1 MDNYNKVIN
10 FNLRRN
16 NFTKSDYMKLNSKD
30 NIDISKYKKTRMH
43 VKKKIPLNL

>member
-1 MDNYNKVIN
+1 MSNYNKEIN
-10 FNLRRN
+10 FNLRKN
-16 NFTKSDYMKLNSKD
+16 NFTKNEYMKLDSKD

>member
-1 MDNYNKVIN
+1 MDTYNKVID
-10 FNLRRN
+10 FNLRKN
-16 NFTKSDYMKLNSKD
+16 NFAKNEYMNLDSKD